1 MVGGVVGVI
10 GGVLVSF
17 AVDMGIGT
25 LGTGACWV
33 LLRDCCIYC

>member
-10 GGVLVSF
+10 GGAMVGLLVGMG
-17 AVDMGIGT
+17 VDT
-25 LGTGACWV
+25 VGAGGCWH